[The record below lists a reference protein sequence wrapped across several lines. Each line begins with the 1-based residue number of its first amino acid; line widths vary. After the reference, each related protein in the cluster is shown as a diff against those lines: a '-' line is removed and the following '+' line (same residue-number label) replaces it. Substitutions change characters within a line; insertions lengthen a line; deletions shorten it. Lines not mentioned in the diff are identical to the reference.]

1 MFFSPSYKKVGTAI
15 KIKYRYCSDND
26 IENDTDTDTDNDIEN
41 DSTKMLQKYFFYSS
55 ETFQQVGGCNQNQIR
70 ETPVSSAVLCQPRA
84 LSILLTIEQC
94 ALLQSLLHFL
104 CCPLSTNSS

>member
-1 MFFSPSYKKVGTAI
+1 MKSET
-15 KIKYRYCSDND
+15 DT
-26 IENDTDTDTDNDIEN
+26 DTDTDTDNDIEN
-41 DSTKMLQKYFFYSS
+41 YIENDSTKIMQKYFFYRS
-55 ETFQQVGGCNQNQIR
+55 EKFQQVGGCNQNQIR